1 MSDPVNITLLELTTD
16 IVSSYVSNNSIQS
29 SELPSLISLV
39 HGKLNELQGGSAST
53 SASTDEQV
61 EAPKPAVNPKKSIT
75 EDYIICLEDG
85 KRYKSLKRHLS
96 SHYNLTPEE
105 YRAKWGLAHDYP
117 MVAPGYKAQRSAL
130 AKSLGLGR
138 KPSEKPA
145 VTSRNKKS

>member
-1 MSDPVNITLLELTTD
+1 MSDLVTITLLELTTD

-29 SELPSLISLV
+29 SELPSLISIV
-39 HGKLNELQGGSAST
+39 HGKLNELQGGST
-53 SASTDEQV
+53 STDEQV

-85 KRYKSLKRHLS
+85 RRFKSLKRHLS

-105 YRAKWGLAHDYP
+105 YREKWGLAPDYP
-117 MVAPGYKAQRSAL
+117 MVAPAYRAQRSAM

-138 KPSEKPA
+138 KPGEKPI
-145 VTSRNKKS
+145 TKTRK